1 MLMGG
6 AADNRVVAAASPGM
20 PSMFE
25 SIDLAVGKIHR
36 SRSPPAHRWA
46 HRATPATDKTVRPVI
61 SVTSPGQQAGSRG
74 QNAHTGR
81 LAGLTP
87 PPRYPAGYLPGQS
100 SMITKTF
107 AHHSDKRSSPGE
119 KVFAI
124 IQVQLGF
131 SMGQIPKS
139 RSLIP

>member
-25 SIDLAVGKIHR
+25 SIDLAVGQVHR

-61 SVTSPGQQAGSRG
+61 SVTSPRGSRPDHAG
-74 QNAHTGR
+74 KTPIPDVWPGSR
-81 LAGLTP
+81 LRLDTLP
-87 PPRYPAGYLPGQS
+87 DIYLV
-100 SMITKTF
+100 
-107 AHHSDKRSSPGE
+107 
-119 KVFAI
+119 KV
-124 IQVQLGF
+124 
-131 SMGQIPKS
+131 P
-139 RSLIP
+139 